1 MTSNIDTLLRE
12 AKSNNVK
19 LIPVVGNGIKLSDS
33 LF

>member
-1 MTSNIDTLLRE
+1 MTSNIDLLLKE

>member
-19 LIPVVGNGIKLSDS
+19 LILVVGNGIKLSDS

>member
-1 MTSNIDTLLRE
+1 MTSNIDVLLKE